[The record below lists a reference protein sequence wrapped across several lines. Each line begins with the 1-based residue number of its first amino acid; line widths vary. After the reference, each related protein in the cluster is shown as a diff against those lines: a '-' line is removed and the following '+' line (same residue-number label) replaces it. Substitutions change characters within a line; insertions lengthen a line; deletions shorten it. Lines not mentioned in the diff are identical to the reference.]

1 MLNVCIYLEDSIE
14 LTYSTQEHVLP
25 AALGCCTKLEKGVV
39 SDQANKYFSSI
50 ERDVIEHSFIQI
62 PRIVSGPGKRGK
74 LAEKYAATSQV
85 SVVNLDG
92 KNSLGYMKGTEGY
105 ILNQFV
111 IDEKNNIQFHWQ
123 QNNELNVKNE
133 IEVLKKH
140 IQSMGKK
147 FVYVEMPPDDKC
159 IYITYFK
166 DKIHVGFHDELSDGK
181 IEEIKDLFSGD
192 IIKGKKSISSGQLSV
207 AIEVEYDF
215 KKICI
220 VAIKSA
226 LNTLTYLKGAEYI
239 AQTTDFKNIIERV
252 MSGSDEVLNSVKGIE
267 FDEVRKMRQELY
279 LDKEQLACILIGSGN
294 RLKAWLFIYEQ
305 GFEVL
310 LCDNCTIPC
319 DILLDGIV
327 CDWKNR
333 KDYRYLEFLKK
344 KGVLC

>member
-140 IQSMGKK
+140 IQSMGK
-147 FVYVEMPPDDKC
+147 
-159 IYITYFK
+159 
-166 DKIHVGFHDELSDGK
+166 
-181 IEEIKDLFSGD
+181 
-192 IIKGKKSISSGQLSV
+192 
-207 AIEVEYDF
+207 
-215 KKICI
+215 
-220 VAIKSA
+220 
-226 LNTLTYLKGAEYI
+226 N
-239 AQTTDFKNIIERV
+239 
-252 MSGSDEVLNSVKGIE
+252 
-267 FDEVRKMRQELY
+267 LY
-279 LDKEQLACILIGSGN
+279 M
-294 RLKAWLFIYEQ
+294 
-305 GFEVL
+305 
-310 LCDNCTIPC
+310 
-319 DILLDGIV
+319 
-327 CDWKNR
+327 
-333 KDYRYLEFLKK
+333 
-344 KGVLC
+344 